1 MISLLQIYHLFFG
14 GVGVSNHL
22 FKKIVLELFFEF
34 STKFL
39 NTRIGCA
46 KCFFEICNFLVDLK
60 LAEPGVSHLYT
71 GKIGVYAFQGV

>member
-1 MISLLQIYHLFFG
+1 MQVNHLLFG
-14 GVGVSNHL
+14 GIGVSDHL

-39 NTRIGCA
+39 NTRISCA
-46 KCFFEICNFLVDLK
+46 KGFFEIRNFLVDLE
-60 LAEPGVSHLYT
+60 LAESGVSHLYT